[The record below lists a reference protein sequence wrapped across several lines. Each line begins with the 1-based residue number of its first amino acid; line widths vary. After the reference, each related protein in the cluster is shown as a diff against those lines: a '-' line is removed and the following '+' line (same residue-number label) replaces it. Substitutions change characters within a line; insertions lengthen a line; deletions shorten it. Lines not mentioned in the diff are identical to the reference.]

1 MRLSAAI
8 GRFDAQLHAD
18 GKSPLTRQAY
28 LRDLRAFERWFGNGV
43 QLSTITA
50 DDVARFLTS
59 ETFTHTTSGRSKKT
73 ISLNRSKSALR
84 SFFQFLVDAGYL
96 TGNPAR
102 LVRMGRC
109 SRHVPAYLSRSE
121 IHTLL
126 RFLEKA
132 NTSIAKRDRLMILV
146 MLSTGIRLGS
156 LVALNIGDIDLGH
169 STLRVRG
176 KNGTEN
182 AVFLSRPLKKL
193 LKNHVAHR
201 ATHKDEP
208 LFLSNR
214 GRRIGVRQVELRLA
228 HWLHI
233 AGITRRCSVHSLR
246 HTFATCL
253 YEETG
258 DLRLVQRALGHR
270 RITTTDIYAH
280 MSDSRLRRAVQQ
292 LDLLG

>member
-1 MRLSAAI
+1 MRLSTAI

-18 GKSPLTRQAY
+18 GKSPLTRQVY
-28 LRDLRAFERWFGNGV
+28 VRDLRAFKRWSGNGV
-43 QLSTITA
+43 ELSTITPA
-50 DDVARFLTS
+50 DIARFLTT
-59 ETFTHTTSGRSKKT
+59 ETFTHTAGGRPKKT

-84 SFFQFLVDAGYL
+84 SFFQFLVDAGCV
-96 TGNPAR
+96 TENPAR
-102 LVRMGRC
+102 LIRMGRC
-109 SRHVPAYLSRSE
+109 SRNVPAYLSRSE
-121 IHTLL
+121 IRTLL
-126 RFLEKA
+126 RSLEKVNA
-132 NTSIAKRDRLMILV
+132 PIARRDRLMIMV

-156 LVALNIGDIDLGH
+156 LVALNVGDIDVGH
-169 STLRVRG
+169 GTLNIRG
-176 KNGTEN
+176 KNGTES
-182 AVFLSRPLKKL
+182 AVFLSRPLKRL
-193 LKNHVAHR
+193 LKRHVADR
-201 ATHKDEP
+201 PVPNDEP

-233 AGITRRCSVHSLR
+233 AGITKQCSAHSLR

-253 YEETG
+253 YEKTG

-280 MSDSRLRRAVQQ
+280 MSDSRLRRAVQH